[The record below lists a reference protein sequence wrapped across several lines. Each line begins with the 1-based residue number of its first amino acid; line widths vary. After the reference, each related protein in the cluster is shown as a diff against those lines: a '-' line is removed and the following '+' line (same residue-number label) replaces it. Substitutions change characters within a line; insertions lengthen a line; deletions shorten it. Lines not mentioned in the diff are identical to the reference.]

1 MDSFKTSYG
10 ITVKFTPWFSSGFRF
25 TKLTLK
31 EELGGKLASGSI
43 DLITD
48 RSNGA
53 LELLKNEKKGEL
65 TLTDEFGQTLV
76 IPILITNKSHTN
88 NYLTLDF
95 FCGITN
101 SEFFDINK
109 TRIHEKPIKEVIK
122 SLYPGKVDIRPDCET
137 DLQLDPPPDYFYK
150 QNQESDYNLCTKL
163 CMAYKKDC
171 IFTYG
176 LEGLMVKD
184 TYGNKNSKG
193 LHDSTCET
201 QMRIT
206 LDTAHVVQRDSMKR
220 PLEKPALYDFP
231 VDLWEDTEPK
241 VAIKDYTEWEPV
253 NFKCMAK
260 MDERHIMHKD
270 YYQLDYNFA
279 YNREHQ
285 ESIMFNQIIITNR
298 DMPSYRIGDAL
309 YVKNAPM
316 IAEKSFGQWSWKKYL
331 VKTNEIFLAIDEA
344 GYLDEDGQLFGWTSK
359 LVAYEEDDS
368 WKYATEND
376 TLEGV

>member
-10 ITVKFTPWFSSGFRF
+10 IKVTFTPWFSSGWRF

-31 EELGGKLASGSI
+31 EELGGEIASGTI

-53 LELLKNEKKGEL
+53 LDVLKNEKKGQLKLEDDWGESL
-65 TLTDEFGQTLV
+65 T
-76 IPILITNKSHTN
+76 IPVLIIDKHHTN
-88 NYLTLDF
+88 NYLTLKF
-95 FCGITN
+95 LCGITS

-109 TRIHEKPIKEVIK
+109 TQIHEKPIKEVIK

-137 DLQLDPPPDYFYK
+137 DLQKDPPPPYYQD
-150 QNQESDYNLCTKL
+150 QETNWNYCTKL

-176 LEGLMVKD
+176 WEGLMVKD
-184 TYGNKNSKG
+184 TFGNKNSHG
-193 LHDSTCET
+193 QHDSVAKD

-206 LDTAHVVQRDSMKR
+206 VDSAHVSQRDDMRR
-220 PLEKPALYDFP
+220 PLLKPSLYDFP
-231 VDLWEDTEPK
+231 VNLWEDTEQK
-241 VAIKDYTEWEPV
+241 VAIKDYTDWEPI
-253 NFKCMAK
+253 NFRCMAK
-260 MDERHIMHKD
+260 MDERYIMHKD
-270 YYQLDYNFA
+270 YYQLDYNFS
-279 YNREHQ
+279 YNREYQ
-285 ESIMFNQIIITNR
+285 ESTFYNQITITNR
-298 DMPSYRIGDAL
+298 DIPKYRIGDAV

-316 IAEKSFGQWSWKKYL
+316 IAEKSYDLWDWKWYL
-331 VKTNEIFLAIDEA
+331 VKENEIFLAIDDA

-359 LVAYEEDDS
+359 LVAYEEDGS
-368 WKYATEND
+368 WKYGTEND